1 MNRKTKRT
9 AWRRAWKDFEG
20 AFQDTYSVSVWNMIK
35 RKEKRARKIGFIL
48 GALFVLATYCAM
60 AWLTPFVL

>member
-1 MNRKTKRT
+1 MNRTEKRT
-9 AWRRAWKDFEG
+9 AWRRAWTDFEG

-48 GALFVLATYCAM
+48 GALFMLAACLALLASQTIR
-60 AWLTPFVL
+60 